1 MSVPEKSLDPECRR
15 WAATPVQ
22 RGFARAAFSH
32 LAWAWVPALALVC
45 LLASNRGAELSSS
58 IEQALAHSGALN
70 WLQRATDAGAGP
82 EDAQAPLGSG
92 PAASAAP
99 VTLNAEQSNLA
110 RYISSHYRHAI
121 DFSREVV
128 HHAYQ
133 SAREARL
140 DPLLVLA
147 VISVESSFD
156 PRAESPAGAQ
166 GLMQV
171 LTRVHL
177 AKFQPFGG
185 VQAAF
190 DPVANLRV
198 GTAIL
203 RQYLQ
208 LHGTVPLALKAYV
221 GAAHADHDSGYAA
234 KVMAARDRLAA
245 VAAGRPVSERGEA
258 SSRPGVTLSPVVL
271 PAGLEDLRAPEQ
283 I

>member
-1 MSVPEKSLDPECRR
+1 MARLAWAGTLVLVVACWFAAHRATDLGASLDPVLTRIGGLA
-15 WAATPVQ
+15 WPY
-22 RGFARAAFSH
+22 RAADVAAGQDGPDTVAQSG
-32 LAWAWVPALALVC
+32 
-45 LLASNRGAELSSS
+45 GA
-58 IEQALAHSGALN
+58 AAV
-70 WLQRATDAGAGP
+70 GP
-82 EDAQAPLGSG
+82 MP
-92 PAASAAP
+92 
-99 VTLNAEQSNLA
+99 LNAEQSNLA
-110 RYISSHYRHAI
+110 RYISTQYRHAL

-133 SAREARL
+133 SARDARL

-203 RQYLQ
+203 RHYLQ
-208 LHGTVPLALKAYV
+208 THGTVPLALKAYV
-221 GAAHADHDSGYAA
+221 GAAHAEHDSGYAA

-245 VAAGRPVSERGEA
+245 VAAGRPASERRETSGRSAAAE
-258 SSRPGVTLSPVVL
+258 G
-271 PAGLEDLRAPEQ
+271 AGLVPSGLSDAPGDDV
-283 I
+283 